1 MIYAIGS
8 RVLLIGPISSP
19 VRALAA
25 HHRPGPGQTRT
36 VPVPSWPSV
45 VLFALGWVAGW
56 LLLWRARPLP
66 SGPPRAA
73 SVSVIVPARDEA
85 GSLPALLGSVRDEM
99 RPGDELIVVDD
110 HSTDATAALAR
121 EAGARVAPAPDLP
134 AGWAGKPHACHIGA
148 ELAAGELL
156 VFVDA
161 DVSLAP
167 GTLDGLAARL
177 ADDPATI
184 VSVQPHHR
192 TLAAHEQ
199 ASLLFNVV
207 ALMGAGSCTPAGDR
221 VATHV
226 AFGPVLAVT
235 RATYDAIGGH
245 AHPDVRAAVLE
256 DIALARRVRRTDLFA
271 GGRDGTSFRMYPRS
285 FGQVVEG
292 WTKGIAI
299 GFDATPWWA
308 VLGVAAWV
316 TSLAGG
322 CLTSPWFVLASWLQ
336 LAVFA
341 RRVGRF
347 RWWAVAVYPAWV
359 LLLVAVLARSTW
371 RRRRGGEVT
380 WKGRRLRP
388 DQAA

>member
-1 MIYAIGS
+1 MNS
-8 RVLLIGPISSP
+8 
-19 VRALAA
+19 
-25 HHRPGPGQTRT
+25 
-36 VPVPSWPSV
+36 
-45 VLFALGWVAGW
+45 
-56 LLLWRARPLP
+56 
-66 SGPPRAA
+66 A
-73 SVSVIVPARDEA
+73 SVSAPSDNITGRLSLNILGRVPVNPIDEIFYENR
-85 GSLPALLGSVRDEM
+85 G
-99 RPGDELIVVDD
+99 RPRQVQ
-110 HSTDATAALAR
+110 
-121 EAGARVAPAPDLP
+121 
-134 AGWAGKPHACHIGA
+134 
-148 ELAAGELL
+148 
-156 VFVDA
+156 A
-161 DVSLAP
+161 D
-167 GTLDGLAARL
+167 
-177 ADDPATI
+177 
-184 VSVQPHHR
+184 
-192 TLAAHEQ
+192 
-199 ASLLFNVV
+199 
-207 ALMGAGSCTPAGDR
+207 
-221 VATHV
+221 
-226 AFGPVLAVT
+226 
-235 RATYDAIGGH
+235 
-245 AHPDVRAAVLE
+245 
-256 DIALARRVRRTDLFA
+256 
-271 GGRDGTSFRMYPRS
+271 DGTSFRMYPRS